1 MVRSA
6 KQNNKD
12 RQQEKIMQ
20 MRYLKYQKRTNG
32 REEKVADLNTVL
44 QQEMDKT
51 IICTFA
57 ALFKRMLQV
66 GSLK

>member
-12 RQQEKIMQ
+12 RQQEEIMQ
-20 MRYLKYQKRTNG
+20 MRYLKYPKSTNG
-32 REEKVADLNTVL
+32 KEEKVADLNTVL

>member
-1 MVRSA
+1 
-6 KQNNKD
+6 
-12 RQQEKIMQ
+12 MQ

-32 REEKVADLNTVL
+32 KEEKVADLNTVL
-44 QQEMDKT
+44 QQELDKT